1 MACAEAKHRIA
12 EAIRIFFMGY
22 PFRLNSG
29 NAKLSRDCSNI
40 SLGSL
45 RCTVQTDN
53 NLFYFS
59 CIPDHYGV
67 WLPEILLLINK
78 SGAVQTR
85 QSRFFCEILR
95 EFLMNSKAIHKFAK
109 SFPSRV
115 KCRLRGCSSM
125 VEQKL
130 PEPLHLVK
138 SHCSCGSEAHESAIT
153 PKLHLHQ
160 QVMCHYIF
168 DPTTCRKSC

>member
-40 SLGSL
+40 SPASL
-45 RCTVQTDN
+45 RHTVQGN
-53 NLFYFS
+53 N
-59 CIPDHYGV
+59 
-67 WLPEILLLINK
+67 ILLY
-78 SGAVQTR
+78 
-85 QSRFFCEILR
+85 SRHIPGYSPYLAARNVALNQQRWRHADTVVDVFCQISR

-109 SFPSRV
+109 SLPSRV

-130 PEPLHLVK
+130 PKLTTRVRFPSPAPFFAGAWFYAARPLISSFPCLL
-138 SHCSCGSEAHESAIT
+138 I
-153 PKLHLHQ
+153 PQ
-160 QVMCHYIF
+160 Q
-168 DPTTCRKSC
+168 TARRGR

>member
-40 SLGSL
+40 SSASL
-45 RCTVQTDN
+45 RHTVQGN
-53 NLFYFS
+53 NILFYFRR
-59 CIPDHYGV
+59 IPGYSPCLAARDVVLNEQKRCHADTV
-67 WLPEILLLINK
+67 
-78 SGAVQTR
+78 VDV
-85 QSRFFCEILR
+85 FCQLSR

-109 SFPSRV
+109 SLPSRV

-130 PEPLHLVK
+130 PKLTTRVRFPSPAPMRNGVNLFSPLHKAKIAPQKTLRRAFQG
-138 SHCSCGSEAHESAIT
+138 HG
-153 PKLHLHQ
+153 
-160 QVMCHYIF
+160 
-168 DPTTCRKSC
+168 

>member
-40 SLGSL
+40 SSASL
-45 RCTVQTDN
+45 RHTVQGN
-53 NLFYFS
+53 NILFYFRR
-59 CIPDHYGV
+59 IPGYSPCLAARDVVLNEQKRCHADTV
-67 WLPEILLLINK
+67 
-78 SGAVQTR
+78 VDV
-85 QSRFFCEILR
+85 FCQLSR

-109 SFPSRV
+109 SLPSRV

-130 PEPLHLVK
+130 PKPLHLVK
-138 SHCSCGSEAHESAIT
+138 SHCSCGSEAHEYAIT
-153 PKLHLHQ
+153 PKLHLNQ
-160 QVMCHYIF
+160 QVTRHHIF
-168 DPTTCRKSC
+168 DPTSHPKSF

>member
-40 SLGSL
+40 SLASL

-59 CIPDHYGV
+59 CIPDHSWCLAARNV
-67 WLPEILLLINK
+67 ALNQQK
-78 SGAVQTR
+78 RRHADTVVDV
-85 QSRFFCEILR
+85 FCQLSR

-109 SFPSRV
+109 SLPSRV

-130 PEPLHLVK
+130 PKLTTRVRFPSPAPFFAGAWFYAARPLISSFPCLL
-138 SHCSCGSEAHESAIT
+138 I
-153 PKLHLHQ
+153 PQ
-160 QVMCHYIF
+160 Q
-168 DPTTCRKSC
+168 TARRGR

>member
-29 NAKLSRDCSNI
+29 NAKLSHDCSNI
-40 SLGSL
+40 SLDSL
-45 RCTVQTDN
+45 PAQSIPIIICSILAAYQTIHSVSLPRCC
-53 NLFYFS
+53 YES
-59 CIPDHYGV
+59 
-67 WLPEILLLINK
+67 
-78 SGAVQTR
+78 TR
-85 QSRFFCEILR
+85 TAPCRYSSLCFFCEILQ

-109 SFPSRV
+109 SLPSRV

-130 PEPLHLVK
+130 PKLTTRVRFPSPAPFSLAPGFMRRGHLFLH
-138 SHCSCGSEAHESAIT
+138 SH
-153 PKLHLHQ
+153 
-160 QVMCHYIF
+160 VF
-168 DPTTCRKSC
+168 

>member
-40 SLGSL
+40 SSASL
-45 RCTVQTDN
+45 RHTVQGN
-53 NLFYFS
+53 NILFYFRR
-59 CIPDHYGV
+59 IPGYSPCLAARDVVLNEQKRCHADTV
-67 WLPEILLLINK
+67 
-78 SGAVQTR
+78 VDV
-85 QSRFFCEILR
+85 FCQISR

-109 SFPSRV
+109 SLPSRV

-130 PEPLHLVK
+130 PKLTTRVRFPSPAPFFAGAWFYAARPLISSFPCLL
-138 SHCSCGSEAHESAIT
+138 I
-153 PKLHLHQ
+153 PQ
-160 QVMCHYIF
+160 Q
-168 DPTTCRKSC
+168 TARRGR